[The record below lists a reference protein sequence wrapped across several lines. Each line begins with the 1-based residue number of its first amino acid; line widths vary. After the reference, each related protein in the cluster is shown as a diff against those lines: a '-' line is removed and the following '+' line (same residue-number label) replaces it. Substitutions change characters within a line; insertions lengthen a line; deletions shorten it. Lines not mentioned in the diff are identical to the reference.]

1 MKFHPRTAH
10 PTFGKPD
17 YISASP
23 SVTSVA
29 SVVKSAVF
37 PLRSLFHS
45 GRVYSYTQSFI
56 EKPLA
61 ASQSHAPLSIF
72 RMNTYGKRVRNFF
85 GMNTSKIA
93 QNNSLWNQHLQKHT
107 GSTSSLRAEAR
118 GLLALRPAI
127 PALDMDTAPL
137 SRHNLDGVRPPSRV
151 GPLSQEG
158 E

>member
-1 MKFHPRTAH
+1 MEFRPRAAH
-10 PTFGKPD
+10 PAFGKAD

-23 SVTSVA
+23 SATSLA

-45 GRVYSYTQSFI
+45 GRVYSYTQSFM

-61 ASQSHAPLSIF
+61 TSQSHAPLSTF
-72 RMNTYGKRVRNFF
+72 RMNTCGKRVRNFF
-85 GMNTSKIA
+85 GMNTCKIA
-93 QNNSLWNQHLQKHT
+93 QNNSLWDEHLQKHT
-107 GSTSSLRAEAR
+107 GCTPSLRAEAR
-118 GLLALRPAI
+118 GLLALCPAI

-137 SRHNLDGVRPPSRV
+137 SRHNLGGVCPPSRV